1 MSVKEERKEKQIWSF
16 SQKQY
21 NLNRTNIQWEKEW
34 REPGRDKSSLHPATK
49 KNIPPVLIPHAEV
62 RLLTERI
69 NNGASLSRV
78 LSPLHMMASCVW
90 GSPPAPTGCKNTW
103 SLYLSKHWYSP
114 VNTILEIVGE
124 RHKLWHLRMSPG
136 LSWPVLVLVYIYNC
150 QWSNNF
156 SVTCSGFISLLPYR
170 VKWQA

>member
-1 MSVKEERKEKQIWSF
+1 MVLLSETVQPQQNKHTVGKRMKRARKW
-16 SQKQY
+16 QK
-21 NLNRTNIQWEKEW
+21 LLASW
-34 REPGRDKSSLHPATK
+34 DK
-49 KNIPPVLIPHAEV
+49 KNIPPVLIPRAEV
-62 RLLTERI
+62 RLSTERI

-136 LSWPVLVLVYIYNC
+136 LSWPVLVLVYIYSC

-156 SVTCSGFISLLPYR
+156 GLTCSGFISLLPYR
-170 VKWQA
+170 VKWQAQVVTA